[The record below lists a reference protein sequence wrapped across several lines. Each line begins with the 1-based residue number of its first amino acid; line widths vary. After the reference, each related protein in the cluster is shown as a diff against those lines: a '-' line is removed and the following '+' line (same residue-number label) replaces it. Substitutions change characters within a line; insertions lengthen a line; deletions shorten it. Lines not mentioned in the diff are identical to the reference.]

1 MPVAATSG
9 TDRRSRSSN
18 VSDTVEDQSRW
29 YGFRLVAGGLAFLW
43 SLTSCFSVASP
54 TAQRCNC
61 SARCWRCAKSAR
73 IENTLLLLEH
83 PPVITLGRNARLA
96 NVLAPPEFLAQQ
108 GVELFDIDRG
118 GDVTFHGPGQLI
130 AYPIF
135 DLRSFDP
142 KVGAVEYVRRL
153 EEVLIRTCGDFGVG
167 TQRIKGLTGVW
178 TYALP
183 DKPEAK
189 IAAIGVH
196 ISRSVTTHG
205 FALNVSTDLDS
216 FSLIVPCGITDKPV
230 TSLERELTR
239 SLSPWKKSPQRHRR
253 NFGRVFQTQM
263 LWLESLEDLL
273 AQAAGRC
280 SNAARVTVRRIRT
293 RLRGL
298 RKSCAICWAMA
309 ASWRKIAAHA
319 RKTRR
324 CNRVCGCR
332 VLKCSDRSVARCGRS
347 LLLRLEVI
355 YTRNRAARS
364 HWPIHLHRSRRS
376 RCPI

>member
-1 MPVAATSG
+1 MVTNVLYLGRVAYG
-9 TDRRSRSSN
+9 TAL
-18 VSDTVEDQSRW
+18 E
-29 YGFRLVAGGLAFLW
+29 L
-43 SLTSCFSVASP
+43 
-54 TAQRCNC
+54 QRTLLEM
-61 SARCWRCAKSAR
+61 RKSAR

-118 GDVTFHGPGQLI
+118 GDVTYHGPGQLI
-130 AYPIF
+130 AYPII
-135 DLRSFDP
+135 DLRGFEP

-216 FSLIVPCGITDKPV
+216 FSLIVPCGITGKPV
-230 TSLERELTR
+230 TSLERELHKQVPLEEVAT
-239 SLSPWKKSPQRHRR
+239 SASR
-253 NFGRVFQTQM
+253 NFGRVFNSQM

-273 AQAAGRC
+273 AQAAVATPKQTTDDTA
-280 SNAARVTVRRIRT
+280 NQDTPARPPKE
-293 RLRGL
+293 LR
-298 RKSCAICWAMA
+298 
-309 ASWRKIAAHA
+309 
-319 RKTRR
+319 
-324 CNRVCGCR
+324 
-332 VLKCSDRSVARCGRS
+332 D
-347 LLLRLEVI
+347 LLGDGSEL
-355 YTRNRAARS
+355 A
-364 HWPIHLHRSRRS
+364 
-376 RCPI
+376 